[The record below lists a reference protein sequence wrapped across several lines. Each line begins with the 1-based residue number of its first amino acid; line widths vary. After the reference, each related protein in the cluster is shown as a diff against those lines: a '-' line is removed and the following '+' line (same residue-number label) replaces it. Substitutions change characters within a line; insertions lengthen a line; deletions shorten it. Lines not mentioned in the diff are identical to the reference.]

1 MTPDYLSNSG
11 SIDPAM
17 AGAMAG
23 FMTIYYI
30 VVVAIAI
37 VNIIGMWK
45 MFEKAGKPGWASIIP
60 FYNLFVLFELGF
72 GNGLLFLL
80 TFIPCV
86 GAVMQIILCFKL
98 STAYGRGVGF
108 GFGLLFLSPIFY
120 MILGFGDAEYIGP
133 Q

>member
-1 MTPDYLSNSG
+1 MTTDYSSMM
-11 SIDPAM
+11 DPAM
-17 AGAMAG
+17 TEAMAG

-30 VVVAIAI
+30 VLLAIGI
-37 VNIIGMWK
+37 VSIIGMWK
-45 MFEKAGKPGWASIIP
+45 MFVKADKPGWAAIVP
-60 FYNLFVLFELGF
+60 FYNLYVLFELGF

-86 GAVMQIILCFKL
+86 GAIMQIILCFKL
-98 STAYGRGVGF
+98 ATAYDRGVGF

-120 MILGFGDAEYIGP
+120 MILGFGDAEYVGP